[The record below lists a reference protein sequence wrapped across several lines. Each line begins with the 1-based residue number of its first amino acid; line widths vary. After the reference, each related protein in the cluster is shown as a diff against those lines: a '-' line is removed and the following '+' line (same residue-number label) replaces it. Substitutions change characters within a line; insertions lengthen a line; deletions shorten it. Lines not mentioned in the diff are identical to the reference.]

1 MYVHKQILTSYELQL
16 YNMLLLFKVYKSHP
30 TDNGI
35 FLVTKS
41 SQTTRLQ
48 APDRNMVLCE
58 YISRFLMITTY
69 CEQIIL
75 MVVAYPLKMVDTQ
88 CQ

>member
-1 MYVHKQILTSYELQL
+1 MFTNRYPHHTN
-16 YNMLLLFKVYKSHP
+16 YNSTRCCFWLRFIHP
-30 TDNGI
+30 TDNCI

-69 CEQIIL
+69 CEKSIL